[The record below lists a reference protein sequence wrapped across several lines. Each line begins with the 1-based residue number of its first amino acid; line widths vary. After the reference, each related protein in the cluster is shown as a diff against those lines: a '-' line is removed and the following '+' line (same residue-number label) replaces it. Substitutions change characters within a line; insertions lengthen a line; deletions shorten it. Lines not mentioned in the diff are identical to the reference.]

1 MKAEFKRGL
10 VSLVS
15 YFSTVSTPYVCIKY
29 EVILFEKTLLTSN
42 YVDTKLLAYS
52 VFTST
57 DLATKLKLG
66 ILWESKTCRSEPD
79 SEPRLTSQTSK
90 TWSLSL
96 TTPEP
101 IIFHVSGRDL
111 KQFNVLVTDKF
122 FLSSNPLSRAP
133 STRINSFPWSGD

>member
-1 MKAEFKRGL
+1 M
-10 VSLVS
+10 
-15 YFSTVSTPYVCIKY
+15 
-29 EVILFEKTLLTSN
+29 KTLLTSN

-52 VFTST
+52 VFTSR

-111 KQFNVLVTDKF
+111 KQFNVGRGGGGVTDKF
-122 FLSSNPLSRAP
+122 FLKLSSNPRP
-133 STRINSFPWSGD
+133 FVKDF